1 MVGVAAALSE
11 AAGEA
16 AGAEAAGGAREA
28 KLGAVTAAE
37 AMWPQRHAA
46 ADGSRERSRT
56 PQRAECAWQSLLVRA
71 LCGHSLHSRQ
81 RSPIKRVAGGQR
93 AIIFAFLDSQG
104 HRCQSARR
112 TRALGW
118 SLCRITRGPR

>member
-1 MVGVAAALSE
+1 MFTHRSARTHLAAATTVVGVAAALSE

-16 AGAEAAGGAREA
+16 AGAEAAGGAREAKLEKA

-71 LCGHSLHSRQ
+71 LCGHSFF
-81 RSPIKRVAGGQR
+81 PV
-93 AIIFAFLDSQG
+93 
-104 HRCQSARR
+104 
-112 TRALGW
+112 
-118 SLCRITRGPR
+118 RGAQ